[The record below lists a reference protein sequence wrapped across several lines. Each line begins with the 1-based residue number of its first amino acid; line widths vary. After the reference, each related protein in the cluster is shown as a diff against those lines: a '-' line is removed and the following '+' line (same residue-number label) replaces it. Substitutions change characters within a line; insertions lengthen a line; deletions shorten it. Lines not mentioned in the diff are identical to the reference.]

1 MSLAQLQI
9 LIASLSVESVLD
21 SRSIATL
28 LAIELIIDALGQV
41 HWLLTHDIRASI
53 RRCETVVTSSHT
65 IMVDLNIGQLCVHV
79 GVHSQQ
85 VVDALQWG
93 HL

>member
-41 HWLLTHDIRASI
+41 HRLLTHYIRASI

-65 IMVDLNIGQLCVHV
+65 IMVDLNISQLCVHI

>member
-28 LAIELIIDALGQV
+28 LAIELIIDALRQV
-41 HWLLTHDIRASI
+41 HRLLTHDIRASI
-53 RRCETVVTSSHT
+53 R
-65 IMVDLNIGQLCVHV
+65 
-79 GVHSQQ
+79 
-85 VVDALQWG
+85 
-93 HL
+93 

>member
-1 MSLAQLQI
+1 MSLAQVQI

-21 SRSIATL
+21 RRSIATL

-41 HWLLTHDIRASI
+41 HWLLTHDIRTSI
-53 RRCETVVTSSHT
+53 RRCETVVASGHT